1 MPQLLIIIAYFLA
14 IIGIGVWSRRRAG
27 SQDGFFV
34 AHRKGTLPLITG
46 SLVATAVGGSALIV
60 TSSLGFQLGLPG
72 AWWLLVG
79 SVGLLI
85 LGFFFAKKVRRAALY
100 TLPELVEKQYDRR
113 VSLAA
118 STLIVIAW
126 IGVVAGQI
134 VAAGSFL
141 SILGIGS
148 TTFWMVVFTAVV
160 VVYAILGGQYS
171 IIRTDV
177 FQAPIFFVGVFIAL
191 ALVFSQV
198 GGLGGLRASLPP
210 TYFSFPLSPKF
221 DWKMLVSLLILVG
234 ATFVV
239 GPDIYT
245 RLFCAQE
252 EKTAQLSAFLSAS
265 LFLPLAFAIA
275 LIGMSAKVL
284 YPQILPDD
292 AFPQVI
298 TSVLSPGLSGLILA
312 ALVAALM
319 SSADTC
325 LLSQSIILTQDIFKR
340 FHPSLEERKT
350 VLLTRL
356 SLIALGLVALGLAI
370 TLKSVISSLLFA
382 YTIFTCGLV
391 VPVIA
396 GFYKEKLKVNSQGAL
411 AALIGGGVIGLAGE
425 IPGLDI
431 PLKQDLGLIG
441 FAMSALLLFA
451 VSFLSL
457 KGLSLRG
464 VLSTSEGTRHSN
476 PKGR

>member
-34 AHRKGTLPLITG
+34 AHRRGTTLLITG
-46 SLVATAVGGSALIV
+46 SLLATAVGGSV
-60 TSSLGFQLGLPG
+60 TVGMAGLGFEQGLTG
-72 AWWLLVG
+72 AWWLIVG
-79 SVGLLI
+79 AIGLLI
-85 LGFFFAKKVRRAALY
+85 LGCFFARKARVAALY
-100 TLPELVEKQYDRR
+100 TLPELVERQYNHR
-113 VSLAA
+113 VGLAA
-118 STLIVIAW
+118 SILIVIAW
-126 IGVVAGQI
+126 TGVVAGQI
-134 VAAGSFL
+134 VAAGKVL
-141 SILGIGS
+141 SILGIAS
-148 TTFWMVVFTAVV
+148 VTSWMIIFTLVFVC
-160 VVYAILGGQYS
+160 YAILGGQYS

-177 FQAPIFFVGVFIAL
+177 FQAAILFAGIFVAL

-198 GGLGGLRASLPP
+198 GGLAGLRTSLPP
-210 TYFSFPLSPKF
+210 AYFSFPLSPKF

-245 RLFCAQE
+245 RLFCAKE
-252 EKTAQLSAFLSAS
+252 EKTAQLSVFLSAF
-265 LFLPLAFAIA
+265 LFLPLAFAIT
-275 LIGMSAKVL
+275 LIGMGAKVL
-284 YPQILPDD
+284 YPEISAEQ

-298 TSVLSPGLSGLILA
+298 SGILSPSLGGLILA

-325 LLSQSIILTQDIFKR
+325 LLSQSVILTEDIFKR
-340 FHPSLEERKT
+340 FHPSFDEGKI

-356 SLIALGLVALGLAI
+356 SVLVLGLVALGLALA
-370 TLKSVISSLLFA
+370 LKGVISSLLFA

-396 GFYKEKLKVNSQGAL
+396 GFYKEKLKVTSQGAL
-411 AALIGGGVIGLAGE
+411 AALIGGGVIGLAGK

-431 PLKQDLGLIG
+431 PLQQDLGLIG
-441 FAMSALLLFA
+441 FATSAILLFG

-464 VLSTSEGTRHSN
+464 TRCQSN
-476 PKGR
+476 PKRR